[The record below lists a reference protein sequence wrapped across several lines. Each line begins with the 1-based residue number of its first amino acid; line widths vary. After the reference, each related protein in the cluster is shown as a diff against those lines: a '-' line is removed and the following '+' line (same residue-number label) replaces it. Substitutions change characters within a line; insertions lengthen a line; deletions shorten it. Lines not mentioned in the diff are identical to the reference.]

1 MTPRH
6 KYLAAFMP
14 MHLAGLLG
22 VVLAWLGAALVSS
35 AHWLDKRYPYTK

>member
-6 KYLAAFMP
+6 KYLAAFLP
-14 MHLAGLLG
+14 MHLAGILG
-22 VVLAWLGAALVSS
+22 VVLVWFGEVLVLA